1 MASIEQ
7 RGRSFR
13 AVVRVDGKK
22 RSATFDT
29 RAQALAWAKQMGSAP
44 VACTVTVG
52 ALLEEFLDEVA
63 AKTDS
68 GKWNRLRILKW
79 LQDPIADLTLGAIVT
94 YDINQWISRR
104 LEVVSPATVNREL
117 NLLSSA
123 FRYALRARKWIE
135 VNPCHGAQRPRPPQA
150 RNRPLL
156 TPSQLAA
163 IRISAGEDLSC
174 QTARVGAC
182 FFLALETGMRSGEI
196 LRLRPSDYLPQANTL
211 VVAGRE
217 RGGRKTGARR
227 VPLTAEAKRIIE
239 ALLPGA
245 GEYIVGVTDANRDAL
260 WRKIVRRAGLEDAH
274 FHDAKHEACT
284 RLSRFLDVLELSH
297 AIGTKDVRLLRDTY
311 YVSDASRAAARLPE
325 SLLAGSPT

>member
-13 AVVRVDGKK
+13 AVVRVGGQK
-22 RSATFDT
+22 RTATFDT
-29 RAQALAWAKQMGSAP
+29 RAQALLWAKRMEGTT

-52 ALLEEFLDEVA
+52 TLLEEYLDEVA
-63 AKTDS
+63 SKTDS
-68 GKWNRLRILKW
+68 AKWNRLRIMKW

-104 LEVVSPATVNREL
+104 LVDVSPATANREL

-123 FRYALRARKWIE
+123 FRYALRARKWVE
-135 VNPCHGAQRPRPPQA
+135 VNPCHGAQRPRPPA
-150 RNRPLL
+150 GRNRPLL
-156 TPSQLAA
+156 TPLQLAC
-163 IRISAGEDLSC
+163 IRQAAGEDLTC

-196 LRLRPSDYLPQANTL
+196 LRLKPADYLPQANTL
-211 VVAGRE
+211 VVAARE

-239 ALLPGA
+239 SLLPGA

-260 WRKIVRRAGLEDAH
+260 WRKIARRAALDNAH

-311 YVSDASRAAARLPE
+311 YVSDASRAAARLPG
-325 SLLAGSPT
+325 SLLE